1 MAAYVTW
8 VLGMT
13 AANLSATGL
22 QTAGVALP
30 LVLDVDDTLILTDLL
45 HETAVA
51 YFRANPLRVFN
62 LVLWTLQGKATLKR
76 KLSEQVPVDVDSL
89 PVNEELVAF
98 ARAEHDKG
106 RSVGLATAADELLA
120 LRLARR
126 FDFVDFTIGS
136 NGTRNL
142 KGVTKAA
149 ALVER
154 FPDGFAYAGDG
165 RADLEVWDKA
175 RSIVLSGASADT
187 ATKAR
192 ALGKPVEAEF
202 FRPRLGLRGWLKA
215 LRAHQW
221 AKNGLVFVPLILSGM
236 ATDPAA
242 ILSASIAFVAISL
255 MASGTYLLN
264 DLFDLTDD
272 RLHWTKRNRPL
283 ASGALRIKHGVPASA
298 GLIAGGLALAALIG
312 PGTLGLLVAYMAITL
327 LYSFYIKR
335 QPIVDAFTLAAL
347 FTMRLGIGI
356 AAVGAVPS
364 PWLLVFSMFLFTSLS
379 FAKRQTEIQKSVAK
393 GRLAVNG
400 RGYLGTDASMVVAMG
415 VATAMAAITI
425 MVLYIMNDVYGA
437 GFYNSPV
444 YLWVFPAALFMWVSR
459 IWLLCHREELNDDP
473 VAFAI
478 RDKISIALGGLMG
491 AAFLAGW
498 LF

>member
-1 MAAYVTW
+1 MAVVT
-8 VLGMT
+8 
-13 AANLSATGL
+13 LSAAELTRPDI
-22 QTAGVALP
+22 AVP
-30 LVLDVDDTLILTDLL
+30 LVLDVDDTLIRTDLL

-76 KLSEQVPVDVDSL
+76 QLSQQVPLNVDSL

-106 RSVGLATAADELLA
+106 RMVGLATAADELLA
-120 LRLARR
+120 QRLARR
-126 FDFVDFTIGS
+126 FDFIDFTIGS
-136 NGTRNL
+136 NGTHNL
-142 KGVTKAA
+142 KGANKAA

-175 RSIVLSGASADT
+175 QSIILAGASADT
-187 ATKAR
+187 TSKAR

-202 FRPRLGLRGWLKA
+202 VRPSLGLRGWLKA
-215 LRAHQW
+215 LRVHQW
-221 AKNGLVFVPLILSGM
+221 AKNALVFVPLILSGM
-236 ATDPAA
+236 ASDPVAVAA
-242 ILSASIAFVAISL
+242 AFTAFVAISL

-283 ASGALRIKHGVPASA
+283 ASGTLRIKHGVPASI
-298 GLIAGGLALAALIG
+298 GLITAGLALSALVG
-312 PGTLGLLVAYMAITL
+312 PATFGLLVAYMATTL

-335 QPIVDAFTLAAL
+335 QPVVDAFTLAAL

-356 AAVGAVPS
+356 AAVGAEPS

-393 GRLAVNG
+393 GRLSVNG
-400 RGYLGTDASMVVAMG
+400 RGYLGSDAGMVVAMG

-425 MVLYIMNDVYGA
+425 MVLYIMNDVYSA
-437 GFYNSPV
+437 DFYRHPV
-444 YLWVFPAALFMWVSR
+444 FLWVFPAALFMWVSR

-478 RDKISIALGGLMG
+478 RDKISIGLGGLMA

-498 LF
+498 LL